1 MDSMI
6 IQELLIAVLS
16 IGALVGGTACIVL
29 RDRRFERDAKGT
41 DNKGSNRKARRSAQ
55 VVAQGYSA

>member
-16 IGALVGGTACIVL
+16 IGALAGGTACIVR
-29 RDRRFERDAKGT
+29 RDKRFESEAKGT
-41 DNKGSNRKARRSAQ
+41 DDKGSNRTARRGTPL
-55 VVAQGYSA
+55 VAQSHSA

>member
-1 MDSMI
+1 MDSLI

-29 RDRRFERDAKGT
+29 RDRRFESDAKGT
-41 DNKGSNRKARRSAQ
+41 DKGSNRKARRS
-55 VVAQGYSA
+55 S

>member
-16 IGALVGGTACIVL
+16 IGALVGGTACI
-29 RDRRFERDAKGT
+29 RRFESDAKGT

-55 VVAQGYSA
+55 VVAQGHSA